1 MRTEVCAMKIITLCR
16 EYGAGGHS
24 IGRKVA
30 AELGIEIYDRDI
42 IEQSA
47 AALGIDPGQLE
58 AEEEGISRRE
68 TFLRAITPISYER
81 KDAMY
86 DAECAVIRDLAKK
99 GPCVFLGRCADAV
112 LQEAGIDCFR
122 VFLYGDERHRSKRV
136 GELIGSTNPSEIQR
150 ALKKTDQAR
159 RSYYTHYTGKT
170 WGDHTNFHLCL
181 DTGVLGYDNCVKLI
195 CEAVKG
201 MEE

>member
-1 MRTEVCAMKIITLCR
+1 MKIITLCR

-86 DAECAVIRDLAKK
+86 DAECAVIRD
-99 GPCVFLGRCADAV
+99 
-112 LQEAGIDCFR
+112 
-122 VFLYGDERHRSKRV
+122 
-136 GELIGSTNPSEIQR
+136 
-150 ALKKTDQAR
+150 
-159 RSYYTHYTGKT
+159 
-170 WGDHTNFHLCL
+170 
-181 DTGVLGYDNCVKLI
+181 
-195 CEAVKG
+195 
-201 MEE
+201 

>member
-1 MRTEVCAMKIITLCR
+1 MKIITLCR

-30 AELGIEIYDRDI
+30 SELGIEIYDRDI

-122 VFLYGDERHRSKRV
+122 VFL
-136 GELIGSTNPSEIQR
+136 SEIQK
-150 ALKKTDQAR
+150 ALRKTDQAR
-159 RSYYTHYTGKT
+159 RSYYTHYTGRT

-195 CEAVKG
+195 CEAVRG

>member
-1 MRTEVCAMKIITLCR
+1 MKIITLCR

-42 IEQSA
+42 IDQSA

-86 DAECAVIRDLAKK
+86 DAECSVILDLAKK

-112 LQEAGIDCFR
+112 LQEAGIDCLR
-122 VFLYGDERHRSKRV
+122 VFLYGDGSGTAAAAEWIRLQLEEAGVAAEVREFRDAAPGGEGTFRNVV
-136 GELIGSTNPSEIQR
+136 GRIAAKGGAEG
-150 ALKKTDQAR
+150 KKP
-159 RSYYTHYTGKT
+159 
-170 WGDHTNFHLCL
+170 
-181 DTGVLGYDNCVKLI
+181 
-195 CEAVKG
+195 
-201 MEE
+201 